1 MDVDQALDEEI
12 LNMSTDDIK
21 LRCRLLDNECS
32 YMKSGTKISS
42 YHLKINMNS
51 QSTSES
57 HTKSRA

>member
-32 YMKSGTKISS
+32 YMKSGNGDILIDTGVMV
-42 YHLKINMNS
+42 N
-51 QSTSES
+51 
-57 HTKSRA
+57 

>member
-42 YHLKINMNS
+42 YILKTNMNS